1 MSASTAKLLLCNA
14 APSLDV
20 LGPTSSPVEA
30 LAAVHYFATAIER
43 PPNVILQFIFETPN
57 CRIETQQVGQHVTV
71 LVWLH

>member
-43 PPNVILQFIFETPN
+43 PPNVILQFIFVTK
-57 CRIETQQVGQHVTV
+57 QVGQNVTA